1 MACRSP
7 QHTCARTSSE
17 MPEVI
22 VNVGPSSS
30 SSSTT
35 AAARFAGDEA
45 ASAFILKCST
55 TARTSRGEMWNSS
68 ASAYV
73 FASLSAALPSRDLR
87 GRQERSGKE
96 RNVRDGKR
104 GASSRNRKKNARR
117 KTLHAT
123 LLHATL
129 VRLHVQQT
137 RLTPIS
143 LGITHLASFSRRK
156 NFCRDFAGKQTVIPR
171 SKISTRPHER
181 RSAVASN
188 FTAFSRSVSI
198 LARQSSR
205 ARRADEPE
213 LRHLFRVRGSR
224 WRSPSRSRLVVGTT
238 QPRRSRSARLG
249 RLARTASKR
258 RRKNKKETL
267 LFRLSSDAILA
278 TLASTRNERV
288 PPAISL

>member
-1 MACRSP
+1 MDRKGA
-7 QHTCARTSSE
+7 
-17 MPEVI
+17 
-22 VNVGPSSS
+22 
-30 SSSTT
+30 
-35 AAARFAGDEA
+35 
-45 ASAFILKCST
+45 
-55 TARTSRGEMWNSS
+55 
-68 ASAYV
+68 
-73 FASLSAALPSRDLR
+73 
-87 GRQERSGKE
+87 E
-96 RNVRDGKR
+96 RNGTSET
-104 GASSRNRKKNARR
+104 GSEARR
-117 KTLHAT
+117 RETEKKT
-123 LLHATL
+123 
-129 VRLHVQQT
+129 RDEKRST
-137 RLTPIS
+137 RHFSTRHSSVSTSNTWLTPIS